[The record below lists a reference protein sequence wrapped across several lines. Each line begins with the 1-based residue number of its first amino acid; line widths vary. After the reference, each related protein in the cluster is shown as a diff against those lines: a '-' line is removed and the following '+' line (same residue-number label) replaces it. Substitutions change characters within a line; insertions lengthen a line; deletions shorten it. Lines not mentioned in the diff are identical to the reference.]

1 MAESNTAEELIPKKG
16 ATSVVWN
23 WFGYKRADKEQTTV
37 ICKQCKN
44 TVISKGGNT
53 SNLFHHLKHRH
64 PVQYEECQKAR
75 EESSTADARKPKQS
89 RLVQHGIAESLAS
102 CTPYDRKSKRWKDI
116 TQAVTICLAKDMMPI
131 QTVEKEG
138 FKQLV
143 KKLDPRYTLPKRK
156 YFSKT
161 ALPDMYEEYR
171 EKVEASLSSADYY
184 ASTTDLWSSRTT
196 EPYLSLTVH
205 YINSDWEL
213 CNSNLETSYF
223 PEDHTGENIATGL
236 REFLQSWHLNE
247 EKQVCVTTDSGAN
260 VVKALRLNDWTRLS
274 CFGHRLHIAI
284 GKIPLFIPQLNIR
297 CLDVKVSTKRP
308 EFYICM

>member
-1 MAESNTAEELIPKKG
+1 MLRTYAHMRQAAQLTQCNNIQQQCYKFDVFPPFDITVQKHCNIERGKYVKLISPPQAAAPG
-16 ATSVVWN
+16 SVRGV
-23 WFGYKRADKEQTTV
+23 
-37 ICKQCKN
+37 
-44 TVISKGGNT
+44 SK
-53 SNLFHHLKHRH
+53 S
-64 PVQYEECQKAR
+64 P
-75 EESSTADARKPKQS
+75 ADARKPKQS

-171 EKVEASLSSADYY
+171 EKVEASLSSADFYDYY
-184 ASTTDLWSSRTT
+184 KSTTDLWSSRTT

-205 YINSDWEL
+205 YINSDW
-213 CNSNLETSYF
+213 
-223 PEDHTGENIATGL
+223 
-236 REFLQSWHLNE
+236 
-247 EKQVCVTTDSGAN
+247 DS
-260 VVKALRLNDWTRLS
+260 D
-274 CFGHRLHIAI
+274 
-284 GKIPLFIPQLNIR
+284 
-297 CLDVKVSTKRP
+297 
-308 EFYICM
+308 